1 MYFNKQ
7 DNYKGNE
14 KCGRY
19 KVPSFETVKQDAIKN
34 DLQEYKDEGEV
45 TKRKKVPKGVYK
57 KEKKNKQFEY

>member
-19 KVPSFETVKQDAIKN
+19 KVLSSETVKQDAIKN
-34 DLQEYKDEGEV
+34 DLQEYKDDREV
-45 TKRKKVPKGVYK
+45 TK
-57 KEKKNKQFEY
+57 